1 MVEQKQT
8 IPIDKTP
15 LKWSDAGD
23 IAENILK
30 GTISHGANYTLG
42 PLEWAFDHNI
52 SKDLLGIPEYEDWKQ
67 DYRTGFEE
75 GDFGALRHLDKLS
88 HLTGI
93 VGPLGAYKGITMLPK
108 GMEVAKRYFP
118 GFKYLDDIAILN
130 HLAKMKQAKDAG
142 TAVGLLGT
150 KVGRLWQG
158 TKDFGKVIG
167 QSIGRPL
174 RHLVQPKRWSKK
186 FDVSK
191 PPYVDRSGK
200 RTFSLPERELFKNI
214 RDLGI
219 GAGGTRLASKTL
231 VPKKNIE
238 IELDGQILSDRWPDH
253 PGR

>member
-1 MVEQKQT
+1 MVEQKET

-118 GFKYLDDIAILN
+118 GFKYIDDLMKMN
-130 HLAKMKQAKDAG
+130 LAYKLKKGIDAG
-142 TAVGLLGT
+142 TAVGLPGT

-158 TKDFGKVIG
+158 TKDFGKALG
-167 QSIGRPL
+167 QSVGRPI
-174 RHLVQPKRWSKK
+174 RHIVQPKRWSRK
-186 FDVSK
+186 FDKYPHTAV
-191 PPYVDRSGK
+191 
-200 RTFSLPERELFKNI
+200 PERELFKNI

-231 VPKKNIE
+231 VPKKNI
-238 IELDGQILSDRWPDH
+238 
-253 PGR
+253 

>member
-8 IPIDKTP
+8 FPTDKTQ

-23 IAENILK
+23 ILENIWK
-30 GTISHGANYTLG
+30 GTISHGADYTLG
-42 PLEWAFDHNI
+42 PLEWAFDYNI

-118 GFKYLDDIAILN
+118 GFKYIDDLMKMN
-130 HLAKMKQAKDAG
+130 LAYKLKKGMDAG
-142 TAVGLLGT
+142 TAVGLPGT

-167 QSIGRPL
+167 QSVGRPL
-174 RHLVQPKRWSKK
+174 RHLFQKKRWKK
-186 FDVSK
+186 EFDKYPHTSVS
-191 PPYVDRSGK
+191 
-200 RTFSLPERELFKNI
+200 ERELFKNI

-238 IELDGQILSDRWPDH
+238 IELDRQILSDRWPDH